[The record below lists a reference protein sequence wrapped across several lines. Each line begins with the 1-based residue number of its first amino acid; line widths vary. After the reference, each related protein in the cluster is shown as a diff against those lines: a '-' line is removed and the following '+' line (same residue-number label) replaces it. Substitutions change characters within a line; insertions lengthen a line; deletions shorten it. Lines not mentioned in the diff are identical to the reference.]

1 MPTHRLPRPP
11 RPGLVLRAAV
21 AAACLLALCGARA
34 ALAQLEAPATG
45 RIGPETYRLDEEQVV
60 SEHDPAVDFARF
72 LPDVGDVEIYDG
84 KKTQVIEPKELPKIA
99 NDNYRQALSRTPG
112 LVLAE
117 ESTPLVS
124 IGYRGFDPNR
134 TQTTMVLKD
143 GIPISA
149 DMIGYPENYYLP
161 PIDSVDTIDF
171 LHGGAALLYGPQPGG
186 ALNYVTRKPK
196 AGVGFSLLSNQ
207 TWGSDSFFSS
217 YDEVS
222 GTVGRVGYDVYYY
235 QKQGLGFRERNSDF
249 GLWSGSA
256 KTTYAIDDRSSFTA
270 GFDGYSEENGE
281 PGGLCPIRSSSDP
294 KNCSNSPDVVSY
306 AADRDAYSRLWD
318 RFRLQRYV
326 GWGIYENTIDPNT
339 FLRVAI
345 WGGSYDRWSRRQR
358 GGGFGT
364 LPTGE
369 AASTTAI
376 ERQKFRVAGLD
387 ARVKRDWHAWGET
400 HTLTTGVEYFHDDS
414 PRTDRRGTT
423 PEADWGELRGE
434 SFRTTDYGS
443 AFAENRFVFGK
454 FSFVPSIR
462 LENYA
467 QSIDE
472 SVNVDKAAA
481 EVPLA
486 DESNYQFVPLVGL
499 GTSYR
504 LRSSVEIYANA
515 SSAYRPEI
523 FTQAVPTSP
532 NLVVPRNLKPTGS
545 WQYEIGLRGQPF
557 PWVFWDTSLFWIDV
571 ADAIGTVQV
580 SPTLSEIR
588 NTGRARRAG
597 WEFAA
602 EAGAL
607 GLVDHFRGSKLV
619 PRFGDLALF
628 ANVMILDAK
637 FTAGS
642 QKGKTPAYAPDWLV
656 RAGLQY
662 TLPGRLKASLM
673 TTAVA
678 KEWGNDNNTED
689 FFIPSYQVW
698 DLTFETDV
706 WTERVALFFGV
717 NNLFDENYWA
727 RVTSTGLDPA
737 YERNFYGGL
746 KVRL

>member
-21 AAACLLALCGARA
+21 AAACLLALGGARA

-60 SEHDPAVDFARF
+60 SEPDPAVDFARF

-318 RFRLQRYV
+318 RFSLQRYV

-467 QSIDE
+467 QSVDE

-571 ADAIGTVQV
+571 ADAIGFPAFEVIV
-580 SPTLSEIR
+580 AGDDVEHAKPHPEPYL
-588 NTGRARRAG
+588 RA
-597 WEFAA
+597 AA
-602 EAGAL
+602 AL
-607 GLVDHFRGSKLV
+607 GVD
-619 PRFGDLALF
+619 PADCLAF
-628 ANVMILDAK
+628 ED
-637 FTAGS
+637 S
-642 QKGKTPAYAPDWLV
+642 E
-656 RAGLQY
+656 
-662 TLPGRLKASLM
+662 PGVAS
-673 TTAVA
+673 AVA
-678 KEWGNDNNTED
+678 SG
-689 FFIPSYQVW
+689 
-698 DLTFETDV
+698 
-706 WTERVALFFGV
+706 
-717 NNLFDENYWA
+717 A
-727 RVTSTGLDPA
+727 RVIAIPLHVPLPPSPA
-737 YERNFYGGL
+737 YELWRGL
-746 KVRL
+746 EGVTAQDLTALMATAR

>member
-21 AAACLLALCGARA
+21 AAACLLALGGARA

-235 QKQGLGFRERNSDF
+235 PKQGLGFRERNSDF
-249 GLWSGSA
+249 GHWSGSA

-318 RFRLQRYV
+318 RFSLQRYV
-326 GWGIYENTIDPNT
+326 GWGIYETTIAPNT

-345 WGGSYDRWSRRQR
+345 GGGSYDRWSRRQR

-467 QSIDE
+467 QSVDE